1 MKLKMHSFD
10 FGECTLTFSVPK
22 EIMHSNSFGNVPGGV
37 EVDLVAITRNAAL
50 EAKPEQHTTTVCQNA
65 ANTKESDNKQSAPF
79 IKCDD
84 CDELAEYHY
93 CSECMDNHRN

>member
-37 EVDLVAITRNAAL
+37 EVDLVAITKNAAL
-50 EAKPEQHTTTVCQNA
+50 GIKELA
-65 ANTKESDNKQSAPF
+65 ATDSQQLKESIALLK
-79 IKCDD
+79 KCCGLTSYSHSYED
-84 CDELAEYHY
+84 LHNQVLSFVQRA
-93 CSECMDNHRN
+93 SV

>member
-37 EVDLVAITRNAAL
+37 EVDLVAITKNAAL
-50 EAKPEQHTTTVCQNA
+50 G
-65 ANTKESDNKQSAPF
+65 
-79 IKCDD
+79 IK
-84 CDELAEYHY
+84 ELAATDTQQPQPESITY
-93 CSECMDNHRN
+93 CDNRFCVSWDCGVCELDQCHFIAA